1 MLAMEQQ
8 ERFQGEG
15 RQSWGFQTPMP
26 VITVPFTLLAAPA
39 RHPSPCRFATCS
51 PAYLRYPCVLDMRWG
66 GGGGGMGGNSRFG
79 SVGEWQSKKI
89 DESSR
94 RQWEGLLR
102 VETGSIYIPTLCLPG
117 QFWLCVLP
125 YHAGV
130 PSVWNVLVAWNMH
143 TVLYEPTHTSLETPK
158 LISPAPV
165 YHFVST
171 SVLTCVFA
179 YLTPGGLWV
188 PRK

>member
-1 MLAMEQQ
+1 MEEGEW
-8 ERFQGEG
+8 ER
-15 RQSWGFQTPMP
+15 
-26 VITVPFTLLAAPA
+26 
-39 RHPSPCRFATCS
+39 
-51 PAYLRYPCVLDMRWG
+51 
-66 GGGGGMGGNSRFG
+66 NSRVG
-79 SVGEWQSKKI
+79 SVGELQSKKI

-130 PSVWNVLVAWNMH
+130 PSVWNVLVAWNIH
-143 TVLYEPTHTSLETPK
+143 TVLYEPTHTSPETPK

-165 YHFVST
+165 CH
-171 SVLTCVFA
+171 LLLMCVFA
-179 YLTPGGLWV
+179 YVTPGRL
-188 PRK
+188 